1 MIPVR
6 NLFVMLAFAWHELA
20 LFDDDHVGG
29 CDFEKPY
36 DVAARLLDAA
46 VGRLLRRGL
55 AIRFAEYDDTGAR
68 PRGAIDLAR
77 TLRERLT
84 LRGQLAYRFDD
95 LTTDTPSNRVLKTA
109 MRLLLRESSVA
120 PEVRTRL
127 RRHVAWLAEVQDL
140 SLRDATRAYAEPP
153 RHERT
158 YAEAL
163 WLARLVLERFLPD
176 EAGGGRG
183 RSRATRSR
191 ERLPAIFEGF
201 VRGAARY
208 FVGSAATVRART
220 LDWSVAEATPSGL
233 ALLPGMRTDACLDW
247 RDGTNTIIECKF
259 NESPL
264 VVQRFG
270 ADERLRAGHLYQL
283 VAYLHEASRR
293 APSTNGVLVYAANG
307 VVFDETMVLQGFP
320 LRIVSLDL
328 FASWH
333 ELRSQLED
341 VTRWGAAK
349 ARSSFG
355 LRSDGRVHDRE
366 H

>member
-20 LFDDDHVGG
+20 IFDDEHVGS
-29 CDFEKPY
+29 CDFEKPF

-46 VGRLLRRGL
+46 AGRLLRRGL
-55 AIRFAEYDDTGAR
+55 AIRYAEYEDTGAR

-84 LRGQLAYRFDD
+84 ARGQLAYRFDD
-95 LTTDTPSNRVLKTA
+95 LTTDTPANRVLKA
-109 MRLLLRESSVA
+109 ALRALLHESSVA
-120 PEVRTRL
+120 PEVRMRL

-140 SLRDATRAYAEPP
+140 SPREATRTHVDSA

-163 WLARLVLERFLPD
+163 WLSRLVLERFLPD
-176 EAGGGRG
+176 EAGGGGG
-183 RSRATRSR
+183 RSRPGRSS

-208 FVGSAATVRART
+208 FLGAEATVRARS
-220 LDWSVAEATPSGL
+220 LDWSVADATPSGR
-233 ALLPGMRTDACLDW
+233 ALLPGMRTDACLGW
-247 RDGTNTIIECKF
+247 RDGTVTIVECKF

-283 VAYLHEASRR
+283 VTYLHESARR
-293 APSTNGVLVYAANG
+293 SPATNGVLVYAANG
-307 VVFDETMVLQGFP
+307 LVFDETMVLQGFR
-320 LRIVSLDL
+320 LRIVALDL

-333 ELRSQLED
+333 ELRSQLQD
-341 VTRWGAAK
+341 VTRWGATVGRA
-349 ARSSFG
+349 SSSAVASVG
-355 LRSDGRVHDRE
+355 HVLDG
-366 H
+366 